1 MYLSVSYWQQ
11 SASIFKLLLSF
22 SVHQNCL
29 YHVASSERWTMLV
42 VVYSFSVFFLC
53 HAGFVNWLF
62 RGDILICLKDKI

>member
-29 YHVASSERWTMLV
+29 YHVASSERWTILV
-42 VVYSFSVFFLC
+42 VVYSFSVFFYAMQVL
-53 HAGFVNWLF
+53 
-62 RGDILICLKDKI
+62 